1 MEHKPAAPALA
12 WAIALVGGGLLM
24 TLFFFSDEGKGGGII
39 GLVALFAGI
48 VCALVGLFRLA
59 MNVDFLTER
68 EIARADGEQSASDET
83 HEERMARIHAAAR
96 QPEE

>member
-1 MEHKPAAPALA
+1 MQHKPAAPAFA

-24 TLFFFSDEGKGGGII
+24 TLFFFADDGAGGGVL

-48 VCALVGLFRLA
+48 VCALAGLLRLA

-68 EIARADGEQSASDET
+68 EIARADAEQRDAGET
-83 HEERMARIHAAAR
+83 HEERMARIRSAAQDA
-96 QPEE
+96 ED